1 MSTTESRLTNITLTS
16 RQINLVVGDI
26 FKAKG
31 VFVEIIDDAVE
42 VIKWFN
48 NHSRALGQLKKVQKT
63 KIGTILALIK
73 PVLTRWTSHYLSI
86 SCLVQLEIPFKQL
99 LLDHLDNMRLAAG
112 RKREEKEKAEE
123 ILEIVGGYGFW
134 ANLRK

>member
-1 MSTTESRLTNITLTS
+1 MI
-16 RQINLVVGDI
+16 VGDI

-48 NHSRALGQLKKVQKT
+48 NHSRALGLLKKVQLA
-63 KIGTILALIK
+63 KIGKILALIK
-73 PVLTRWTSHYLSI
+73 PVLTRWTSHYLAI
-86 SCLVQLEIPFKQL
+86 RRLVQLEIPFKQL
-99 LLDHLDNMRLAAG
+99 LLDHYHDLLLAGG
-112 RKREEKEKAEE
+112 RKREEKERAEDVLE
-123 ILEIVGGYGFW
+123 ILGGYGFW

>member
-1 MSTTESRLTNITLTS
+1 MI
-16 RQINLVVGDI
+16 VGDI

-48 NHSRALGQLKKVQKT
+48 NHSRALGLLKKVQLA
-63 KIGTILALIK
+63 KIGKILALLK
-73 PVLTRWTSHYLSI
+73 PVLTRWTSHYLAI
-86 SCLVQLEIPFKQL
+86 RRLVQLEIPFKQL
-99 LLDHLDNMRLAAG
+99 LLDHSHDLLLAGG
-112 RKREEKEKAEE
+112 RKREEKERAEY
-123 ILEIVGGYGFW
+123 ILEVLGGYGFW